1 MTEFADMLAD
11 RFVGLVVGV
20 IQTEKQMVKT
30 YAGRHI
36 FGQLFRAVSSAGA
49 NYEEA
54 RAGESTADFIHKM
67 QIVLKELRE
76 AKYWIKVIEKARI
89 VQNENGEIIP
99 LKKESEVL
107 TSIIA
112 KAIVTAKTNRKTN
125 QVSEHP
131 ETYIT
136 LTNDLDPPSPTAP
149 AFEL

>member
-76 AKYWIKVIEKARI
+76 SKYWLKVIVTARL
-89 VQNENGEIIP
+89 VQ
-99 LKKESEVL
+99 KESEIVHLQKESSEL
-107 TSIIA
+107 TRIVA
-112 KAIVTAKTNRKTN
+112 KAVVTAKSNRKAN
-125 QVSEHP
+125 QVNDPTDVYDKAFENTSTP
-131 ETYIT
+131 T
-136 LTNDLDPPSPTAP
+136 LTDPT
-149 AFEL
+149 FES